1 MKILLTGGTG
11 FLGRNLMNQL
21 LKNGNCEIVCFDRY
35 APDYIHNLNVEFLQ
49 GDINE
54 HACVE
59 QAVSGCDAVV
69 HMACTVLPKNSN
81 QDPGFDVSSNIGGS
95 IQLLEA
101 AVKNKVKRFVFLSSG
116 GTVYGV
122 PKELPITETHP
133 NNPEC
138 SYGITKLA
146 IEKYMNLY
154 RDLYGLS
161 TCSLRL
167 ANPYGEYQRV
177 HSSQGAIPVFCYLAL
192 TGQRVQIWG
201 DGSVQRDFVY
211 IQDVVDAII
220 KAVEHPEVTGEINI
234 GSGIGTSLNELL
246 ENIEAITGRK
256 VLREYLEKR
265 NFDVPV
271 NVLDNTKA
279 KQLLNWNAATPLNEG
294 LRRTLDWIKENEVG
308 TK

>member
-1 MKILLTGGTG
+1 
-11 FLGRNLMNQL
+11 
-21 LKNGNCEIVCFDRY
+21 
-35 APDYIHNLNVEFLQ
+35 
-49 GDINE
+49 
-54 HACVE
+54 
-59 QAVSGCDAVV
+59 
-69 HMACTVLPKNSN
+69 
-81 QDPGFDVSSNIGGS
+81 
-95 IQLLEA
+95 
-101 AVKNKVKRFVFLSSG
+101 
-116 GTVYGV
+116 
-122 PKELPITETHP
+122 
-133 NNPEC
+133 
-138 SYGITKLA
+138 
-146 IEKYMNLY
+146 MNLY

-246 ENIEAITGRK
+246 KNIEAITGRK

-294 LRRTLDWIKENEVG
+294 LRHTLDWIRENELGV
-308 TK
+308 K